1 MCVSVYVSV
10 YLCACECVC
19 MCVCVCEKERHSR
32 APAQVLGVDV
42 ENAGTGH
49 GGRSSSPQVG
59 DLKQQTHGGGE
70 ADALVT
76 GQGQIGRASCRE
88 RV

>member
-1 MCVSVYVSV
+1 
-10 YLCACECVC
+10 

-76 GQGQIGRASCRE
+76 GQGQHLGRGRIEKGEKEKEGRSKGE
-88 RV
+88 